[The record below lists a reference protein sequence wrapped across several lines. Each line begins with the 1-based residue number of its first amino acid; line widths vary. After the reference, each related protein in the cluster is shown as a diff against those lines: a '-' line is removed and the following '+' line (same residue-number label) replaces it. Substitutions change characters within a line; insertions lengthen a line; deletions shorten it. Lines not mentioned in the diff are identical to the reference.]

1 VISVIILWTSLFTLA
16 FFIGFTGNR
25 TTLCAVKA
33 VDEVITKRRFD
44 LLLSFL
50 KIVIWVF
57 GISLLFEIFLVISPA
72 RGNNYACR
80 LEGLLGGLIF
90 GIGATINGGCALHT
104 LMRFCRGNVGILVS
118 FIGLCFGSIVMRYLI
133 NVFPNLEPHKVE
145 PFRGFEPTPLFL
157 LASVFLVWAGYE
169 LFRLFKGTDLNQW
182 KNKLKSDSYELRLS
196 SAVLGVSN
204 GVLVVFV
211 GTWMYTNLIIGSL
224 INTFFLPSSAIE
236 KNLSFIHFGLFLA
249 LIGGISLSAYL
260 SRAFLINFRFRFN
273 YLFGGFLMGAGATL
287 VPGGNDVVLLNSI
300 PTITFQAVP
309 SYLAMLVG
317 IAFVLLLKKRIS

>member
-1 VISVIILWTSLFTLA
+1 VISVIILWASLFTLV

-25 TTLCAVKA
+25 TTLCAIKA

-72 RGNNYACR
+72 RDNNYACR
-80 LEGLLGGLIF
+80 FEGVFGGLIF
-90 GIGATINGGCALHT
+90 GFGATINGGCALHT
-104 LMRFCRGNVGILVS
+104 LLRFCRGNIGILVS
-118 FIGLCFGSIVMRYLI
+118 FLGLCLGSIAARYLI
-133 NVFPNLEPHKVE
+133 NVFPNLEPIKVE
-145 PFRGFEPTPLFL
+145 PFKGFEPTQLFL
-157 LASVFLVWAGYE
+157 LASIFLVWAGYE
-169 LFRLFKGTDLNQW
+169 LFMLFKGTNLNQW
-182 KNKLKSDSYELRLS
+182 KNKFKSDSYELRLS

-204 GVLVVFV
+204 GILVVFV

-224 INTFFLPSSAIE
+224 INTFFVANSAIE
-236 KNLSFIHFGLFLA
+236 KDLSFVHFGLFLA
-249 LIGGISLSAYL
+249 LIVGISLSAYL
-260 SRAFLINFRFRFN
+260 SKAFLINFRFRFN

-309 SYLAMLVG
+309 SYLAMLIG
-317 IAFVLLLKKRIS
+317 IAFALLLKKRVT